1 MSNLDVP
8 AWLGGTSG
16 PRKMHFAGY
25 TSSMLRRLTDSRWLL
40 WLLLALPATVTI
52 VRYSTGATFY
62 GEVVHSTGQL
72 SAQLLILTMA
82 VTPLRL
88 MFGRRGWIR
97 WLIQRRRY
105 FGVASFGYAAL
116 HTVVYLIRTGAFGD
130 ILAEAAE
137 PGLLTGWIALA
148 IFVPLAVTSN
158 DAAVRRLRRLWK
170 RLHRWV
176 YAAAVLTFAH
186 WVLTAFD
193 PVPGLIHLGVLAA
206 LESIRIWKTLRS
218 RRHRF
223 AG

>member
-1 MSNLDVP
+1 
-8 AWLGGTSG
+8 
-16 PRKMHFAGY
+16 MHFAGY
-25 TSSMLRRLTDSRWLL
+25 TSSMLRRLIDSPRFL
-40 WLLLALPATVTI
+40 WLLLALPAAVTI

-88 MFGRRGWIR
+88 MFGRLGWIR

-130 ILAEAAE
+130 ILVEAVE

-158 DAAVRRLRRLWK
+158 DASVRRLRRLWK

-176 YAAAVLTFAH
+176 YAGAVLTFAH

-206 LESIRIWKTLRS
+206 LEAIRIWKTFQS
-218 RRHRF
+218 RRRRF

>member
-1 MSNLDVP
+1 M
-8 AWLGGTSG
+8 
-16 PRKMHFAGY
+16 MHFAGY
-25 TSSMLRRLTDSRWLL
+25 TSFMLRRLIDSPWFL
-40 WLLLALPATVTI
+40 WLLLALPAAVTI

-97 WLIQRRRY
+97 WCIQRRRY

-158 DAAVRRLRRLWK
+158 DASVRRLRRLWK

-206 LESIRIWKTLRS
+206 LEAIRIWKTARS
-218 RRHRF
+218 RRRRF

>member
-1 MSNLDVP
+1 MP
-8 AWLGGTSG
+8 GA
-16 PRKMHFAGY
+16 
-25 TSSMLRRLTDSRWLL
+25 
-40 WLLLALPATVTI
+40 VTI

-82 VTPLRL
+82 VTPLQL
-88 MFGRRGWIR
+88 MFGRRSWIS
-97 WLIQRRRY
+97 WLMRRRRY

-130 ILAEAAE
+130 ILADAVE

-158 DAAVRRLRRLWK
+158 DASVRRLRRLWK

-193 PVPGLIHLGVLAA
+193 PVPGLIHLAVLAA
-206 LESIRIWKTLRS
+206 LEAIRVWKTARS
-218 RRHRF
+218 RRRRF

>member
-1 MSNLDVP
+1 
-8 AWLGGTSG
+8 
-16 PRKMHFAGY
+16 MHFAGY
-25 TSSMLRRLTDSRWLL
+25 TSSMLRRLIDSPWFL
-40 WLLLALPATVTI
+40 WLLLALPAAVTI
-52 VRYSTGATFY
+52 FRYSTGATFY

-88 MFGRRGWIR
+88 MFGRLGWIR

-130 ILAEAAE
+130 ILVEAVE

-158 DAAVRRLRRLWK
+158 DASVRRLRRLWK

-176 YAAAVLTFAH
+176 YAGAVLTFAH

-206 LESIRIWKTLRS
+206 LEAIRIWKTFQS
-218 RRHRF
+218 RRRRF

>member
-1 MSNLDVP
+1 M
-8 AWLGGTSG
+8 
-16 PRKMHFAGY
+16 MHLAGY
-25 TSSMLRRLTDSRWLL
+25 TSSMLRRLIDSPWFL
-40 WLLLALPATVTI
+40 WLLLAFPAAVTI

-82 VTPLRL
+82 VTPLQL

-148 IFVPLAVTSN
+148 IFLPLAVTSN
-158 DAAVRRLRRLWK
+158 DASVRRLRRLWK

-193 PVPGLIHLGVLAA
+193 PVPGLIHLAVLAA
-206 LESIRIWKTLRS
+206 LEAIRVWKTARS
-218 RRHRF
+218 RRRRF

>member
-1 MSNLDVP
+1 M
-8 AWLGGTSG
+8 
-16 PRKMHFAGY
+16 MHFAGY
-25 TSSMLRRLTDSRWLL
+25 TPFMLRRLIDSPWFL
-40 WLLLALPATVTI
+40 WSLLALPAANTI

-88 MFGRRGWIR
+88 MFGRRGWIH

-130 ILAEAAE
+130 ILVEAAE

-158 DAAVRRLRRLWK
+158 DASVRRLRRLWK

-193 PVPGLIHLGVLAA
+193 PVPGLIHLAVLAA
-206 LESIRIWKTLRS
+206 LEAIRVWKIARS
-218 RRHRF
+218 RRRRF

>member
-1 MSNLDVP
+1 
-8 AWLGGTSG
+8 
-16 PRKMHFAGY
+16 MHFAGY
-25 TSSMLRRLTDSRWLL
+25 TSSMLRRLIDSPWFL
-40 WLLLALPATVTI
+40 WLLLALPAVVTI

-88 MFGRRGWIR
+88 MFGRQGWIR

-130 ILAEAAE
+130 ILVEAVE

-158 DAAVRRLRRLWK
+158 DASVRRLRRLWK
-170 RLHRWV
+170 RLHRWI

-206 LESIRIWKTLRS
+206 LEAIRIWKTARS
-218 RRHRF
+218 RRRRF

>member
-1 MSNLDVP
+1 MI
-8 AWLGGTSG
+8 
-16 PRKMHFAGY
+16 RFAGY
-25 TSSMLRRLTDSRWLL
+25 TSSMLRRLIDSPWFL
-40 WLLLALPATVTI
+40 WLLLALPAAVTI

-88 MFGRRGWIR
+88 MFGRWGWIR

-130 ILAEAAE
+130 ILADAAE

-158 DAAVRRLRRLWK
+158 DASVRRLRRLWK

-206 LESIRIWKTLRS
+206 LEAIRIWKTLQS
-218 RRHRF
+218 RRRRF
-223 AG
+223 AA

>member
-1 MSNLDVP
+1 MVKRILNSP
-8 AWLGGTSG
+8 Y
-16 PRKMHFAGY
+16 FI
-25 TSSMLRRLTDSRWLL
+25 
-40 WLLLALPATVTI
+40 WLLLAAPGAVTI

-97 WLIQRRRY
+97 WLMRRRRY

-116 HTVVYLIRTGAFGD
+116 HTAVYLIRTGAVGD
-130 ILAEAAE
+130 IMEEAAE

-148 IFVPLAVTSN
+148 IFVPLAITSN
-158 DAAVRRLRRLWK
+158 DASVRRLRRLWK

-193 PVPGLIHLGVLAA
+193 PVPGLIHTAVLAA
-206 LESIRIWKTLRS
+206 LESYRLWKTARS
-218 RRHRF
+218 GRRKF
-223 AG
+223 AR

>member
-1 MSNLDVP
+1 MI
-8 AWLGGTSG
+8 
-16 PRKMHFAGY
+16 RFAGY
-25 TSSMLRRLTDSRWLL
+25 TSSMLRRLIDSPWLL
-40 WLLLALPATVTI
+40 WLLLALPAAVTI

-105 FGVASFGYAAL
+105 FGVASFGYAVL

-130 ILAEAAE
+130 ILSDAAE

-158 DAAVRRLRRLWK
+158 DASVRCLRKLWK

-193 PVPGLIHLGVLAA
+193 PVPGLIHLAVLAA
-206 LESIRIWKTLRS
+206 LEAIRVWITARA
-218 RRHRF
+218 RRRRF

>member
-1 MSNLDVP
+1 M
-8 AWLGGTSG
+8 
-16 PRKMHFAGY
+16 AGY
-25 TSSMLRRLTDSRWLL
+25 NPRMLRRLVDSPWFL
-40 WLLLALPATVTI
+40 WLLLASPAVVTI
-52 VRYSTGATFY
+52 IRYATGATFY

-88 MFGRRGWIR
+88 MFPGRGWTR
-97 WLIQRRRY
+97 WLLLRRRH

-116 HTVVYLIRTGAFGD
+116 HTVVYLMRTGAPGD
-130 ILAEAAE
+130 ILADAAE

-158 DAAVRRLRRLWK
+158 DASVRRLRRLWK

-176 YAAAVLTFAH
+176 YAAAALTFAH

-193 PVPGLIHLGVLAA
+193 PVPGLIHLAA
-206 LESIRIWKTLRS
+206 LVALEAVRLWKTAIA
-218 RRHRF
+218 RRRRF
-223 AG
+223 AR

>member
-1 MSNLDVP
+1 M
-8 AWLGGTSG
+8 
-16 PRKMHFAGY
+16 MCFAGY
-25 TSSMLRRLTDSRWLL
+25 TSSMLRRLIDSPWFL
-40 WLLLALPATVTI
+40 WLLLALPAAVTI

-130 ILAEAAE
+130 ILADAAE

-158 DAAVRRLRRLWK
+158 DASVRRLRRLWK

-176 YAAAVLTFAH
+176 YAAAVLIFAH

-193 PVPGLIHLGVLAA
+193 PVPGLIHLAVLTA
-206 LESIRIWKTLRS
+206 LEAIRLWKTARS
-218 RRHRF
+218 RRRRF
-223 AG
+223 AS